1 MKIELGKIER
11 IDDLRTVWAHEALD
25 FTKWLAKEQNLNLLS
40 DALGIDIALEEVESA
55 VGGFSVDIYASEETT
70 GRKIIIENQLEDT
83 DHDHLGKIITYAS
96 GKSAEVIVWIVKRAR
111 DEHRQAVEWLN
122 QHTDENIGFFLV
134 EIELWKIDNS
144 APAVKFNVVERPN
157 DWAKT
162 MKIKDALTETK
173 QSQLEFWQK
182 FADYAVT
189 NENFKNVFS
198 IQKPQAQNWYN
209 LSVGTSK
216 YHVALGIGY
225 QKKRISVEIYIS
237 DSKDIFEQF
246 KESAEEIENM
256 LGTKVEWIEATKA
269 CRILVTKNFDVKSKV
284 NEWETCFE
292 WHCEMAKKMK
302 EVSLKYGI

>member
-1 MKIELGKIER
+1 MINLGKIER
-11 IDDLRTVWAHEALD
+11 ISDLRTVWAHEALD
-25 FTKWLAKEQNLNLLS
+25 FTKWLGKEVNLALLS
-40 DALGIDIALEEVESA
+40 EALGIDISLEELESA

-162 MKIKDALTETK
+162 MKIKDTLTETK
-173 QSQLEFWQK
+173 QSNLEYWQK
-182 FADYAVT
+182 FSDYAVS
-189 NENFKNVFS
+189 NENFKKTFTT
-198 IQKPQAQNWYN
+198 QKPQAQNWDN

-216 YHVALGIGY
+216 YHIALGIGY
-225 QKKRISVEIYIS
+225 QKKRISAEIYIS
-237 DSKDIFEQF
+237 DNKEIFEKF
-246 KESAEEIENM
+246 KENATEIETM
-256 LGTKVEWIEATKA
+256 LELPVEWIEATKA
-269 CRILVTKNFDVKSKV
+269 CRILITKSFDVKNKV
-284 NEWETCFE
+284 SEWETCFE
-292 WHCEMAKKMK
+292 WHCKMASKLK
-302 EVSLKYGI
+302 EVSLEYGI